1 MVVKGKTTG
10 ALLVL
15 VAEVWGDGG
24 SSVTDYL
31 LIRNHKDWAV
41 GVAQSVRLA

>member
-1 MVVKGKTTG
+1 MVVKGKMTG
-10 ALLVL
+10 MLL

-24 SSVTDYL
+24 SSVTDDL

-41 GVAQSVRLA
+41 GMAQSVRLA

>member
-1 MVVKGKTTG
+1 MVVKGKMTG
-10 ALLVL
+10 VLPVL

-24 SSVTDYL
+24 NSITDDL